1 MTARSDIL
9 TQDDVRLLVHM
20 FYGGIDAH
28 PVLGRFF
35 ADLDLP
41 GHLPRMVAFW
51 SSVVFQTGTYH
62 GRPFDA
68 HVRLEGLAAEH
79 FAAWLARFEATVDR
93 LFAGPN
99 AETVKARAHQIGFI
113 FQAKLGLLATT

>member
-1 MTARSDIL
+1 MTTRSDIL
-9 TQDDVRLLVHM
+9 TQDDVRLLVHT

-35 ADLDLP
+35 ADLDMP

-51 SSVVFQTGTYH
+51 SSVIFQTGTYR

-68 HVRLEGLAAEH
+68 HVGLSGLAAEH
-79 FAAWLARFEATVDR
+79 FTAWLARFETTVDA
-93 LFAGPN
+93 LFEGPN
-99 AETVKARAHQIGFI
+99 AETAKARAQQIGFI
-113 FQAKLGLLATT
+113 FQAKLGLLASA